1 MIQSSLYRA
10 LNKGFDYQILACKDF
25 KESELAKEVISYFKP
40 NTKAILFPEFR
51 AKKNDDLRS
60 FFEEFL
66 QLLGGLREFYQALEN
81 KQEAIIIAPISAL
94 LHPLPKKE
102 LLESFKIT
110 LLEKYNLKDLKDK
123 LFYYGYEILDLV
135 EVEGE
140 ASFRGDIVDIYAPNS
155 KAYRLS
161 FFDTECESIKEFD
174 PTTQMSL
181 KEDLLEI
188 EIPPTLFSLDEP
200 SYKDLKTKV
209 EQSPLNS
216 FSKDL
221 TSFGLWFLGE
231 KANDLLHAYKSV
243 ISPKALEEIQE
254 LASLNELDCERFKSL
269 KVLENAQG
277 YEDLEI
283 HAHALEG
290 FIALH
295 SNHKIT
301 LLAPNKT
308 ILDNVLGTIKKS
320 NMDNVLG
327 TIEKSNME
335 CVIAPF
341 VLNFKTPD
349 GIFISLN
356 SFERKKKRQKS
367 KLALNELNP
376 GEWVVHDDYGVG
388 VFSQLVQHSVLGS
401 KRDFLEI
408 AYLGEDKLLL
418 PVENLHLIARY
429 VAQSD
434 SVPVKDRLGKGSFLK
449 LKAKVRTKLLEIA
462 GKIIELA
469 AERNLILGKKMD
481 THLAELEVFKS
492 HAGFEYTSDQEKA
505 IAEISKDLSS
515 KRVMDRLLSGDVG
528 FGKTEVAMHAIFCAF
543 LNGFQSVL
551 VVPTTLLAHQH
562 FETLRARFENFGV
575 KVARLDRYA
584 SEKNKLLKAVEL
596 GLIDV
601 LVGTHAILGAKFK
614 NLGLV
619 VVDEEH
625 KFGVKQKEALKEL
638 SKSVHFLSMSATPI
652 PRTLNMALSQIKSIS
667 SLKTPPTDR
676 KPSRT
681 FLKEKNDELLK
692 EIIYRELRRNGQIFY
707 IHNHIASISKVKTKL
722 ENLIPKLKIAILH
735 SQINANKS
743 EEIML
748 EFAKGNYQVLLCTSI
763 VESGIHLPN
772 ANTIIIDNAQNF
784 GLADLHQLRGRVGR
798 GKKEGFCYFLIE
810 DQKSLNEQ
818 ALKRLLA
825 LEKNSYLGSG
835 ESIAYHDLEIRG
847 GGNLLGQD
855 QSGHIKNIGYA
866 LYTRMLEDAIYE
878 LSGGKK
884 RLEKSVEIQL
894 GVSAF
899 LNPELI
905 ASDSLRLDLY
915 RRLSLCENVDEVGQI
930 HEEIEDRFGKI
941 DDLSAQFLQIIT
953 LKILANQLGILKL
966 SNFNQNI
973 TLTYSDEKKES
984 LKAPSKDDNDI
995 LETLLKHLRAQIS
1008 LKQR

>member
-81 KQEAIIIAPISAL
+81 KQETIIIAPISAL

-161 FFDTECESIKEFD
+161 FFDMECESIKEFD

-188 EIPPTLFSLDEP
+188 EIPPTLFSLDER

-243 ISPKALEEIQE
+243 ISLKALEEIQE
-254 LASLNELDCERFKSL
+254 LVSLNELDNERFKFL
-269 KVLENAQG
+269 KVLENPQG

-283 HAHALEG
+283 HAHALES

-295 SNHKIT
+295 SNRKIT

-308 ILDNVLGTIKKS
+308 ILDNAISAL
-320 NMDNVLG
+320 
-327 TIEKSNME
+327 EKSHIE

-356 SFERKKKRQKS
+356 SFERKEKRQKS
-367 KLALNELNP
+367 KLALNELNA

-408 AYLGEDKLLL
+408 AYWGEDKLLL

-434 SVPVKDRLGKGSFLK
+434 SVPTKDRLGKGSFLK
-449 LKAKVRTKLLEIA
+449 LKAKVKTKLLEIA

-543 LNGFQSVL
+543 LNGFQSAL

-596 GLIDV
+596 GLVDV

-625 KFGVKQKEALKEL
+625 KFGVQQKEALKEL

-652 PRTLNMALSQIKSIS
+652 PRTLNMALSQIKGIS
-667 SLKTPPTDR
+667 SLKIPPTDR

-692 EIIYRELRRNGQIFY
+692 EIIHRELRRNGQIFY

-722 ENLIPKLKIAILH
+722 EDLIPKLKIAILH
-735 SQINANKS
+735 SQINAHES

-894 GVSAF
+894 SVSAF

-915 RRLSLCENVDEVGQI
+915 RRLSLCENTDEVGQI

-953 LKILANQLGILKL
+953 LKILANQLGIIKL

-973 TLTYSDEKKES
+973 TITYSDEKKES

-995 LETLLKHLRAQIS
+995 LETLLKHLRAQIP
-1008 LKQR
+1008 LKRH

>member
-25 KESELAKEVISYFKP
+25 KESKLAKEVISYFKP
-40 NTKAILFPEFR
+40 NIKAILFPEFR

-81 KQEAIIIAPISAL
+81 KQETIIIAPISAL

-231 KANDLLHAYKSV
+231 KAQDLLSVYKSV
-243 ISPKALEEIQE
+243 ISPRALEEIQE
-254 LASLNELDCERFKSL
+254 LASLNELDYGRFKLL

-308 ILDNVLGTIKKS
+308 ILDNVLGTI
-320 NMDNVLG
+320 
-327 TIEKSNME
+327 EKSSME

-367 KLALNELNP
+367 KLALNELNA

-434 SVPVKDRLGKGSFLK
+434 SVPAKDRLGKGSFLK

-481 THLAELEVFKS
+481 VHLAELEVFKS

-543 LNGFQSVL
+543 LNGFQSAL

-575 KVARLDRYA
+575 KVARLDRYV
-584 SEKNKLLKAVEL
+584 SEKNKLLKAVGL
-596 GLIDV
+596 GQVDALI
-601 LVGTHAILGAKFK
+601 GTHAILGAKFK

-652 PRTLNMALSQIKSIS
+652 PRTLNMALSQIKGIS

-692 EIIYRELRRNGQIFY
+692 EIIHRELRRNGQIFY

-722 ENLIPKLKIAILH
+722 EGLIPKLKIAILH
-735 SQINANKS
+735 SQINANES

-894 GVSAF
+894 SVSAF

-915 RRLSLCENVDEVGQI
+915 RRLSLCEDVDEVGQI

-953 LKILANQLGILKL
+953 LKILANQLGIIKL

-973 TLTYSDEKKES
+973 TITYGDEKKES

-1008 LKQR
+1008 LKRR

>member
-1 MIQSSLYRA
+1 MIQSSLYKA

-66 QLLGGLREFYQALEN
+66 QLLGSLREFYQALEN
-81 KQEAIIIAPISAL
+81 KQETIIIAPISAL

-123 LFYYGYEILDLV
+123 LFYYGYEIVDLV

-181 KEDLLEI
+181 KEDWLEI

-209 EQSPLNS
+209 EQSPFNS

-254 LASLNELDCERFKSL
+254 LASLNELDGERFKLL
-269 KVLENAQG
+269 KVLENPQG

-283 HAHALEG
+283 HAHALES

-295 SNHKIT
+295 SNRKIT

-308 ILDNVLGTIKKS
+308 ILDNAISAL
-320 NMDNVLG
+320 
-327 TIEKSNME
+327 EKSNIE

-356 SFERKKKRQKS
+356 SFERKKKRQRS
-367 KLALNELNP
+367 KLALNELNA

-429 VAQSD
+429 VVQSD

-449 LKAKVRTKLLEIA
+449 LKAKVRAKLLEIA

-469 AERNLILGKKMD
+469 AERNLILGKKME

-528 FGKTEVAMHAIFCAF
+528 FGKTEVAMHVIFCAF
-543 LNGFQSVL
+543 LNGFQSAL

-584 SEKNKLLKAVEL
+584 SGKNKLLKAVEL

-652 PRTLNMALSQIKSIS
+652 PRTLNMALSQIKGIS

-722 ENLIPKLKIAILH
+722 EDLIPKLKIAILH
-735 SQINANKS
+735 SQINANES

-810 DQKSLNEQ
+810 DQKNLNEQ

-915 RRLSLCENVDEVGQI
+915 RRLSLCENTDEVGQI

-953 LKILANQLGILKL
+953 LKILANQLGIIKL

-973 TLTYSDEKKES
+973 TITYSAEKKES

-995 LETLLKHLRAQIS
+995 LETLLKHLHAQIS
-1008 LKQR
+1008 LKWR

>member
-25 KESELAKEVISYFKP
+25 KESKLAKEVISYFKP
-40 NTKAILFPEFR
+40 NIKAILFPEFR

-81 KQEAIIIAPISAL
+81 KQETIIIAPISAL

-140 ASFRGDIVDIYAPNS
+140 ASFRGDIVDIYVPNS

-161 FFDTECESIKEFD
+161 FFDTECESIKELD

-254 LASLNELDCERFKSL
+254 LASLNELDCERFNFL
-269 KVLENAQG
+269 KVLETPQG

-308 ILDNVLGTIKKS
+308 ILDNVLGTI
-320 NMDNVLG
+320 
-327 TIEKSNME
+327 EKSSME

-434 SVPVKDRLGKGSFLK
+434 SVPAKDRLGKGSFLK

-462 GKIIELA
+462 SKIIELA

-481 THLAELEVFKS
+481 VHLAELEVFKS

-543 LNGFQSVL
+543 LNGFQSAL

-596 GLIDV
+596 GQVDV

-652 PRTLNMALSQIKSIS
+652 PRTLNMALSQIKGIS

-692 EIIYRELRRNGQIFY
+692 EIIHRELRRNGQIFY

-722 ENLIPKLKIAILH
+722 EDLIPKLKIAILH

-894 GVSAF
+894 GVSTF

-953 LKILANQLGILKL
+953 LKILANQLGIIKL

-973 TLTYSDEKKES
+973 TITYSDEKKES

-1008 LKQR
+1008 LKWR

>member
-25 KESELAKEVISYFKP
+25 KESKLAKEVISYFKP
-40 NTKAILFPEFR
+40 NIKAVLFPEFR

-81 KQEAIIIAPISAL
+81 KQETIIIAPISAL

-161 FFDTECESIKEFD
+161 FFDTECESIKELD

-231 KANDLLHAYKSV
+231 KAQDLLSVYKSV
-243 ISPKALEEIQE
+243 ISPRALEEIQE
-254 LASLNELDCERFKSL
+254 LASLNELDYERFKFL

-308 ILDNVLGTIKKS
+308 ILDNAISAL
-320 NMDNVLG
+320 
-327 TIEKSNME
+327 EKSSME

-434 SVPVKDRLGKGSFLK
+434 SVPAKDRLGKGSFLK

-462 GKIIELA
+462 SKIIELA

-481 THLAELEVFKS
+481 VHLAELEIFKS

-543 LNGFQSVL
+543 LNGFQSAL

-596 GLIDV
+596 GLVDV

-652 PRTLNMALSQIKSIS
+652 PRTLNMALSQIKGIS

-692 EIIYRELRRNGQIFY
+692 EIIHRELRRNGQIFY

-735 SQINANKS
+735 SQINANES

-953 LKILANQLGILKL
+953 LKILANQLGIIKL

-1008 LKQR
+1008 LK

>member
-25 KESELAKEVISYFKP
+25 KESKLAKEVINYFKP
-40 NTKAILFPEFR
+40 NIKAVLFPEFR

-81 KQEAIIIAPISAL
+81 KQETIIIAPISAL

-140 ASFRGDIVDIYAPNS
+140 ASFRGDIVDIYIPNS

-161 FFDTECESIKEFD
+161 FFDTECESIKELD

-231 KANDLLHAYKSV
+231 KAQDLLSVYKSV
-243 ISPKALEEIQE
+243 ISPRALEEIQE
-254 LASLNELDCERFKSL
+254 LASLNELDCERFKLL

-308 ILDNVLGTIKKS
+308 ILDNVLGTI
-320 NMDNVLG
+320 
-327 TIEKSNME
+327 EKSSME

-349 GIFISLN
+349 GIFISFN

-429 VAQSD
+429 VVQSD
-434 SVPVKDRLGKGSFLK
+434 SVPAKDRLGKGSFLK

-481 THLAELEVFKS
+481 VHLAELEVFKS

-515 KRVMDRLLSGDVG
+515 HRVMDRLLSGDVG

-543 LNGFQSVL
+543 LNGFQSAL
-551 VVPTTLLAHQH
+551 VVPTILLAHQH

-596 GLIDV
+596 GLVDV

-652 PRTLNMALSQIKSIS
+652 PRTLNMALSQIKGIS

-692 EIIYRELRRNGQIFY
+692 EIIHRELRRNGQIFY

-722 ENLIPKLKIAILH
+722 EDLIPKLKIAILH

-915 RRLSLCENVDEVGQI
+915 RRLSLCEDVDEVGQI

-941 DDLSAQFLQIIT
+941 DDLSTQFLQIIT
-953 LKILANQLGILKL
+953 LKILANQLGIIKL

-973 TLTYSDEKKES
+973 TLTYSDEHKES

-995 LETLLKHLRAQIS
+995 LETLLKHLHAQIS
-1008 LKQR
+1008 LKRR

>member
-81 KQEAIIIAPISAL
+81 KQEVIIIAPISAL

-181 KEDLLEI
+181 KEDWLEI
-188 EIPPTLFSLDEP
+188 EIPPTLFSLDEL

-209 EQSPLNS
+209 EQSPFNS

-221 TSFGLWFLGE
+221 ISFGLWFLGE
-231 KANDLLHAYKSV
+231 KANDLLHAHKSV

-269 KVLENAQG
+269 KVLENPQG

-283 HAHALEG
+283 HAHALES

-295 SNHKIT
+295 SNRKIT

-308 ILDNVLGTIKKS
+308 ILDNAISTL
-320 NMDNVLG
+320 
-327 TIEKSNME
+327 EKSNIE

-367 KLALNELNP
+367 KLALNELNA

-408 AYLGEDKLLL
+408 AYWGEDKLLL

-434 SVPVKDRLGKGSFLK
+434 SVPIKDRLGKGSFLK

-469 AERNLILGKKMD
+469 AERNLILGKKME

-543 LNGFQSVL
+543 LNGFQSAL

-596 GLIDV
+596 GQIDA

-652 PRTLNMALSQIKSIS
+652 PRTLNMALSQIKGIS

-722 ENLIPKLKIAILH
+722 EELIPKLKIAILH
-735 SQINANKS
+735 SQINANES

-748 EFAKGNYQVLLCTSI
+748 EFAKGSYQVLLCTSI

-835 ESIAYHDLEIRG
+835 ESVAYHDLEIRG

-915 RRLSLCENVDEVGQI
+915 RRLSLCENTDEVGQI

-953 LKILANQLGILKL
+953 LKILANQLGIIKL

-973 TLTYSDEKKES
+973 TIAYSGEKKES

-1008 LKQR
+1008 LKRR

>member
-1 MIQSSLYRA
+1 MIQSSLYGA

-66 QLLGGLREFYQALEN
+66 QLLGSLREFYQALEN
-81 KQEAIIIAPISAL
+81 NQEAIIIAPISAL

-140 ASFRGDIVDIYAPNS
+140 ASFRGDIVDIYVPNS

-181 KEDLLEI
+181 KEDLLEV
-188 EIPPTLFSLDEP
+188 EIPPTLFSLNEQ

-254 LASLNELDCERFKSL
+254 LTSLNELDNERFKFL
-269 KVLENAQG
+269 KVLENPQG

-283 HAHALEG
+283 HAHAIES
-290 FIALH
+290 FMALH
-295 SNHKIT
+295 SNRKIT

-308 ILDNVLGTIKKS
+308 ILDNAISAL
-320 NMDNVLG
+320 
-327 TIEKSNME
+327 EKNHVE

-367 KLALNELNP
+367 KLALNELNA

-429 VAQSD
+429 VVQSD
-434 SVPVKDRLGKGSFLK
+434 SVPIKDRLGKGSFLK
-449 LKAKVRTKLLEIA
+449 LKAKVKTKLLEIA
-462 GKIIELA
+462 SKIIELE

-481 THLAELEVFKS
+481 TRLAELEIFKS

-515 KRVMDRLLSGDVG
+515 NRVMDRLLSGDVG

-543 LNGFQSVL
+543 LNGFQSAL

-652 PRTLNMALSQIKSIS
+652 PRTLNMALSQIKGIS
-667 SLKTPPTDR
+667 SLKIPPTDR

-692 EIIYRELRRNGQIFY
+692 EIIHRELRRNGQIFY

-722 ENLIPKLKIAILH
+722 EDLIPKLKIAILH
-735 SQINANKS
+735 SQINAHES
-743 EEIML
+743 EETML

-894 GVSAF
+894 SVSAF

-915 RRLSLCENVDEVGQI
+915 RRLSLCENTDEVGQI

-953 LKILANQLGILKL
+953 LKILANQLGIIKL

-973 TLTYSDEKKES
+973 TITYSDEKKES

-995 LETLLKHLRAQIS
+995 LETLLKHLRTQIP
-1008 LKQR
+1008 LKRH

>member
-1 MIQSSLYRA
+1 MIQSSLYGA

-188 EIPPTLFSLDEP
+188 EIPPTLFSLNEQ

-254 LASLNELDCERFKSL
+254 LASLNELDGERFKFL
-269 KVLENAQG
+269 KVLENPQG

-283 HAHALEG
+283 HAHALES

-295 SNHKIT
+295 SNRKIT

-308 ILDNVLGTIKKS
+308 ILDNAISVL
-320 NMDNVLG
+320 
-327 TIEKSNME
+327 EKSHIE

-367 KLALNELNP
+367 KLALNELNA

-408 AYLGEDKLLL
+408 AYWGEDKLLL

-434 SVPVKDRLGKGSFLK
+434 SVPTKDRLGKGSFLK
-449 LKAKVRTKLLEIA
+449 LKAKVKTKLLEIA
-462 GKIIELA
+462 SKIIELA
-469 AERNLILGKKMD
+469 AERNLILGKRMD

-492 HAGFEYTSDQEKA
+492 HAGFKYTSDQEKA

-528 FGKTEVAMHAIFCAF
+528 FGKTEVAMHAIFCTF
-543 LNGFQSVL
+543 LNGFQSAL

-596 GLIDV
+596 GLINV
-601 LVGTHAILGAKFK
+601 LVGTHAIFCAKFK

-652 PRTLNMALSQIKSIS
+652 PRTLNMALSQIKGIS
-667 SLKTPPTDR
+667 SLKIPPTDR

-692 EIIYRELRRNGQIFY
+692 EIIHRELRRNGQIFY

-722 ENLIPKLKIAILH
+722 EDLIPKLKIAILH
-735 SQINANKS
+735 SQISAHES

-894 GVSAF
+894 SVSAF

-915 RRLSLCENVDEVGQI
+915 RRLSLCENTDEVGQI

-953 LKILANQLGILKL
+953 LKILANQLGIIKL

-973 TLTYSDEKKES
+973 TITYSDEKKES

-995 LETLLKHLRAQIS
+995 LETLLKHLHAQIS
-1008 LKQR
+1008 LKRR

>member
-25 KESELAKEVISYFKP
+25 KESELAKEVINYFKP

-140 ASFRGDIVDIYAPNS
+140 ASFRGDIVDIYVPNS

-243 ISPKALEEIQE
+243 ISPRALEEIQE
-254 LASLNELDCERFKSL
+254 LASLNELDCGRFKFL

-295 SNHKIT
+295 SHHKIT

-308 ILDNVLGTIKKS
+308 ISDNAISAL
-320 NMDNVLG
+320 
-327 TIEKSNME
+327 EKSNIE

-434 SVPVKDRLGKGSFLK
+434 SVPAKDRLGKGSFLK

-515 KRVMDRLLSGDVG
+515 RRVMDRLLSGDVG

-543 LNGFQSVL
+543 LNGFQSAL

-596 GLIDV
+596 GQVDV
-601 LVGTHAILGAKFK
+601 LIGTHAILGAKFK

-652 PRTLNMALSQIKSIS
+652 PRTLNMALSQIKGIS

-722 ENLIPKLKIAILH
+722 EDLIPKLKIAILH
-735 SQINANKS
+735 SQINANES

-915 RRLSLCENVDEVGQI
+915 RRLSLCENTDEVGQI

-953 LKILANQLGILKL
+953 LKILANQLGIIKL

-984 LKAPSKDDNDI
+984 LKTPSKDDNDI

-1008 LKQR
+1008 LKRR

>member
-25 KESELAKEVISYFKP
+25 KESKLAKEVISYFKP
-40 NTKAILFPEFR
+40 NIKAVLFPEFR

-81 KQEAIIIAPISAL
+81 KQETIIIAPISAL

-161 FFDTECESIKEFD
+161 FFDAECESIKELD

-221 TSFGLWFLGE
+221 ASFGLWFLGE
-231 KANDLLHAYKSV
+231 KAQDLLSVYQSV
-243 ISPKALEEIQE
+243 ISPRALEEIQE
-254 LASLNELDCERFKSL
+254 LASLNELDCERFKFL

-295 SNHKIT
+295 SNRKIT

-308 ILDNVLGTIKKS
+308 ILDNAISAL
-320 NMDNVLG
+320 
-327 TIEKSNME
+327 EKSSIE

-434 SVPVKDRLGKGSFLK
+434 SVPIKDRLGKGSFLK

-481 THLAELEVFKS
+481 VHLAELEVFKS

-543 LNGFQSVL
+543 LNGFQSAL

-562 FETLRARFENFGV
+562 FETLKARFENFGV
-575 KVARLDRYA
+575 KVARLDRYIKT

-596 GLIDV
+596 GQVDALI
-601 LVGTHAILGAKFK
+601 GTHAILGAKFK
-614 NLGLV
+614 NLGLM

-652 PRTLNMALSQIKSIS
+652 PRTLNMALSQIKGIS

-772 ANTIIIDNAQNF
+772 ANTIIIDNVQNF

-930 HEEIEDRFGKI
+930 HEEIEDRFGKM

-953 LKILANQLGILKL
+953 LKILANQLGIIKL

-973 TLTYSDEKKES
+973 TLTYNDEHKES

-1008 LKQR
+1008 LKRR

>member
-1 MIQSSLYRA
+1 MIQSSLYGA

-140 ASFRGDIVDIYAPNS
+140 ASFRGDIVDIYVPNS

-161 FFDTECESIKEFD
+161 FFDMECESIKEFD

-221 TSFGLWFLGE
+221 TSFGLWFLEE

-254 LASLNELDCERFKSL
+254 LASLNELDGERFKFL
-269 KVLENAQG
+269 KILENPQG

-283 HAHALEG
+283 HAHALES

-295 SNHKIT
+295 SNRKIT

-308 ILDNVLGTIKKS
+308 ILDNVLGTI
-320 NMDNVLG
+320 
-327 TIEKSNME
+327 EKSSIQ

-367 KLALNELNP
+367 KLALNELNA

-408 AYLGEDKLLL
+408 AYWGEDKLLL

-434 SVPVKDRLGKGSFLK
+434 SVPTKDRLGKGSFLK
-449 LKAKVRTKLLEIA
+449 LKAKVKTKLLEIA

-515 KRVMDRLLSGDVG
+515 HKVMDRLLSGDVG

-543 LNGFQSVL
+543 LNGFQSAL

-575 KVARLDRYA
+575 RVARLDRYA

-601 LVGTHAILGAKFK
+601 LVGTHAILGTKFK

-652 PRTLNMALSQIKSIS
+652 PRTLNMALSQIKGIS
-667 SLKTPPTDR
+667 SLKIPPTDR

-692 EIIYRELRRNGQIFY
+692 EIIHRELRRNGQIFY

-722 ENLIPKLKIAILH
+722 EDLIPKLKIAILH
-735 SQINANKS
+735 SQISAHES
-743 EEIML
+743 EETML

-894 GVSAF
+894 SVSAF

-915 RRLSLCENVDEVGQI
+915 RRLSLCENTDEVGQI

-953 LKILANQLGILKL
+953 LKILANQLGIIKL

-973 TLTYSDEKKES
+973 TITYSDEKKES

-995 LETLLKHLRAQIS
+995 LETLLKHLRTQIS
-1008 LKQR
+1008 LKRH

>member
-66 QLLGGLREFYQALEN
+66 QLLGGLREFYQVLEN

-123 LFYYGYEILDLV
+123 LFYYGYEIVDLV

-161 FFDTECESIKEFD
+161 FFDMECESIKEFD

-188 EIPPTLFSLDEP
+188 EIPPTLFSLNEQ

-231 KANDLLHAYKSV
+231 KANDLLYAYKSV
-243 ISPKALEEIQE
+243 ISPRALEEIQE
-254 LASLNELDCERFKSL
+254 LASLNELDGERFKFL
-269 KVLENAQG
+269 KVLENPQG

-283 HAHALEG
+283 HAHALES

-308 ILDNVLGTIKKS
+308 ILDNAISAL
-320 NMDNVLG
+320 
-327 TIEKSNME
+327 EKSHIE

-356 SFERKKKRQKS
+356 SFEKKKKRQKS
-367 KLALNELNP
+367 KLALNELNA

-434 SVPVKDRLGKGSFLK
+434 SVPIKDRLGKGNFLK
-449 LKAKVRTKLLEIA
+449 LKAKVKTKLLEIA
-462 GKIIELA
+462 SKIIELA

-505 IAEISKDLSS
+505 IAEILKDLSS

-543 LNGFQSVL
+543 LNGFQSAL

-575 KVARLDRYA
+575 KAARLDRYA

-652 PRTLNMALSQIKSIS
+652 PRTLNMALSQIKGIS
-667 SLKTPPTDR
+667 SLKIPPTDR

-692 EIIYRELRRNGQIFY
+692 EIIHRELRRNGQIFY

-722 ENLIPKLKIAILH
+722 EDLIPKLKIAILH
-735 SQINANKS
+735 SQINANES

-894 GVSAF
+894 SVSAF

-905 ASDSLRLDLY
+905 GSDSLRLDLY
-915 RRLSLCENVDEVGQI
+915 RRLSLCENIDEVGQI

-953 LKILANQLGILKL
+953 LKILANQLGIIKL

-973 TLTYSDEKKES
+973 TITYSDEKKEG

-995 LETLLKHLRAQIS
+995 LETLLKHLRTQIP
-1008 LKQR
+1008 LKRH

>member
-25 KESELAKEVISYFKP
+25 KESKLAKEVISYFKP
-40 NTKAILFPEFR
+40 NTKAVLFPEFR

-81 KQEAIIIAPISAL
+81 KQEVIIIAPISAL

-161 FFDTECESIKEFD
+161 FFDTECESIKELD

-231 KANDLLHAYKSV
+231 KAQDLLSVYKSV
-243 ISPKALEEIQE
+243 ISPRALEEIQE
-254 LASLNELDCERFKSL
+254 LASLNELDCERFKFL
-269 KVLENAQG
+269 EVLENAQG

-308 ILDNVLGTIKKS
+308 ILDNAISALERS
-320 NMDNVLG
+320 N
-327 TIEKSNME
+327 IE

-434 SVPVKDRLGKGSFLK
+434 SVPAKDRLGKGSFLK

-481 THLAELEVFKS
+481 VHLAELEVFKS

-515 KRVMDRLLSGDVG
+515 HRVMDRLLSGDVG

-543 LNGFQSVL
+543 LNGFQSAL

-596 GLIDV
+596 GQVDALI
-601 LVGTHAILGAKFK
+601 GTHAILGAKFK

-652 PRTLNMALSQIKSIS
+652 PRTLNMALSQIKGIS

-915 RRLSLCENVDEVGQI
+915 RRLSLCENTDEVGQI

-953 LKILANQLGILKL
+953 LKILANQLGIIKL

-973 TLTYSDEKKES
+973 TITYSDEHKES

-1008 LKQR
+1008 LKRR

>member
-40 NTKAILFPEFR
+40 NIKAILFPEFR

-161 FFDTECESIKEFD
+161 FFDMECESIKEFD

-188 EIPPTLFSLDEP
+188 EIPPTLFSLNEQ

-254 LASLNELDCERFKSL
+254 LTSLNELDNERFKFL
-269 KVLENAQG
+269 KVLENPQG

-283 HAHALEG
+283 HAHALES

-295 SNHKIT
+295 SNRKIT

-308 ILDNVLGTIKKS
+308 ILDNAISAL
-320 NMDNVLG
+320 
-327 TIEKSNME
+327 EKSHIE

-367 KLALNELNP
+367 KLALNELNA

-408 AYLGEDKLLL
+408 AYWGEDKLLL

-434 SVPVKDRLGKGSFLK
+434 SVPIKDRLGKGSFLK
-449 LKAKVRTKLLEIA
+449 LKAKVKTKLLEIA
-462 GKIIELA
+462 SKIIELA

-543 LNGFQSVL
+543 LNGFQSAL

-601 LVGTHAILGAKFK
+601 LVGTHAIFCTKFK

-652 PRTLNMALSQIKSIS
+652 PRTLNMALSQIKGIS
-667 SLKTPPTDR
+667 SLKIPPTDR

-692 EIIYRELRRNGQIFY
+692 EIIHRELRRNGQIFY

-722 ENLIPKLKIAILH
+722 EYLIPKLKIAILH
-735 SQINANKS
+735 SQINAHES
-743 EEIML
+743 EETML

-894 GVSAF
+894 SVSAF

-915 RRLSLCENVDEVGQI
+915 RRLSLCENIDEVGQI

-953 LKILANQLGILKL
+953 LKILANQLGIIKL

-973 TLTYSDEKKES
+973 TITYSDEKKES

-1008 LKQR
+1008 LKRH

>member
-140 ASFRGDIVDIYAPNS
+140 ASFRGDIVDIYVPNS

-188 EIPPTLFSLDEP
+188 EIPPTLFSLNEP

-243 ISPKALEEIQE
+243 ISPRALEEIQE
-254 LASLNELDCERFKSL
+254 LASLNELDGERFKFL
-269 KVLENAQG
+269 KVLENPQG

-283 HAHALEG
+283 HAHALES
-290 FIALH
+290 FITLH
-295 SNHKIT
+295 SKRKIT
-301 LLAPNKT
+301 LLTPNKT
-308 ILDNVLGTIKKS
+308 ILDNAISVL
-320 NMDNVLG
+320 
-327 TIEKSNME
+327 EKSHIE

-367 KLALNELNP
+367 KLALNELNA

-408 AYLGEDKLLL
+408 AYWGEDKLLL

-434 SVPVKDRLGKGSFLK
+434 SVPTKDRLGKGSFLK
-449 LKAKVRTKLLEIA
+449 LKAKVKTKLLEIA

-505 IAEISKDLSS
+505 ITEISKDLSS

-543 LNGFQSVL
+543 LNGFQSAL

-601 LVGTHAILGAKFK
+601 LVGTHAIFCAKFK

-652 PRTLNMALSQIKSIS
+652 PRTLNMALSQIKGIS
-667 SLKTPPTDR
+667 SLKIPPTDR

-692 EIIYRELRRNGQIFY
+692 EIIHRELRRNGQIFY

-722 ENLIPKLKIAILH
+722 EDLIPKLKIAILH
-735 SQINANKS
+735 SQINAHES
-743 EEIML
+743 EETML

-894 GVSAF
+894 SVSAF

-915 RRLSLCENVDEVGQI
+915 RRLSLCENTDEVGQI

-953 LKILANQLGILKL
+953 LKILANQLGIIKL

-973 TLTYSDEKKES
+973 TITYSDEKKES

-1008 LKQR
+1008 LKRC

>member
-140 ASFRGDIVDIYAPNS
+140 ASFRGDIVDIYVPNS

-188 EIPPTLFSLDEP
+188 EIPPTLFSLNEQ

-231 KANDLLHAYKSV
+231 KANDLLQAYKSV

-254 LASLNELDCERFKSL
+254 LASLNELDGERFKFL
-269 KVLENAQG
+269 KVLENPQG

-283 HAHALEG
+283 HAHALES

-295 SNHKIT
+295 SNRKIT

-308 ILDNVLGTIKKS
+308 ILDNAISAL
-320 NMDNVLG
+320 
-327 TIEKSNME
+327 EKSHIE

-367 KLALNELNP
+367 KLALNELNA

-434 SVPVKDRLGKGSFLK
+434 SVPIKDRLGKGSFLK
-449 LKAKVRTKLLEIA
+449 LKAKVKNKLLEIA

-543 LNGFQSVL
+543 LNGFQSAL

-652 PRTLNMALSQIKSIS
+652 PRTLNMALSQIKGIS
-667 SLKTPPTDR
+667 SLKIPPTDR

-692 EIIYRELRRNGQIFY
+692 EIIHRELRRNGQIFY

-722 ENLIPKLKIAILH
+722 EDLIPKLKIAILH
-735 SQINANKS
+735 SQISAHES

-953 LKILANQLGILKL
+953 LKILANQLGIIKL

-973 TLTYSDEKKES
+973 TITYSDEKKES

-995 LETLLKHLRAQIS
+995 LETLLKHLHAQIS
-1008 LKQR
+1008 LKRH

>member
-1 MIQSSLYRA
+1 MIQSSLYGA

-188 EIPPTLFSLDEP
+188 EIPPTLFSLNEQ

-243 ISPKALEEIQE
+243 ISPRALEEIQE
-254 LASLNELDCERFKSL
+254 LASLNELDNERFKFL
-269 KVLENAQG
+269 KVLENPQG

-283 HAHALEG
+283 HAHALES

-295 SNHKIT
+295 SNRKIT

-308 ILDNVLGTIKKS
+308 ILDNAISAL
-320 NMDNVLG
+320 
-327 TIEKSNME
+327 EKSHIE

-367 KLALNELNP
+367 KLALNELNA

-434 SVPVKDRLGKGSFLK
+434 SVPTKDRLGKGNFLK
-449 LKAKVRTKLLEIA
+449 LKAKVKTKLLEIA

-481 THLAELEVFKS
+481 THLAELEIFKS

-543 LNGFQSVL
+543 LNGFQSAL

-584 SEKNKLLKAVEL
+584 SEKNKLLKAIEL

-625 KFGVKQKEALKEL
+625 KFGVKQKEALKKL

-652 PRTLNMALSQIKSIS
+652 PRTLNMALSQIKGIS
-667 SLKTPPTDR
+667 SLKIPPTDR

-692 EIIYRELRRNGQIFY
+692 EIIHRELRRNGQIFY

-722 ENLIPKLKIAILH
+722 EDLIPKLRIAILH
-735 SQINANKS
+735 SQINAHES

-894 GVSAF
+894 SVSAF

-905 ASDSLRLDLY
+905 GSDSLRLDLY
-915 RRLSLCENVDEVGQI
+915 RRLSLCENTDEVGQI

-941 DDLSAQFLQIIT
+941 DDLSTQFLQIIT
-953 LKILANQLGILKL
+953 LKILANQLGIIKL

-973 TLTYSDEKKES
+973 TITYSDEKKES

-1008 LKQR
+1008 LKRH

>member
-10 LNKGFDYQILACKDF
+10 LNKGFDYQILACKNF

-188 EIPPTLFSLDEP
+188 EIPPTLFSLNEQ

-221 TSFGLWFLGE
+221 TSFGLWFLEE

-254 LASLNELDCERFKSL
+254 LASLNELDNERFKFL
-269 KVLENAQG
+269 KVLESPQG

-283 HAHALEG
+283 HAHALES

-295 SNHKIT
+295 LNRKIT

-308 ILDNVLGTIKKS
+308 ILDNAISAL
-320 NMDNVLG
+320 
-327 TIEKSNME
+327 EKSHIE

-367 KLALNELNP
+367 KLALNELNA

-408 AYLGEDKLLL
+408 AYFGEDKLLL

-434 SVPVKDRLGKGSFLK
+434 SVPIKDRLGKGSFLK
-449 LKAKVRTKLLEIA
+449 LKAKVKTKLLEIA

-543 LNGFQSVL
+543 LNGFQSAL

-601 LVGTHAILGAKFK
+601 LVGTHAIFCAKFK

-652 PRTLNMALSQIKSIS
+652 PRTLNMALSQIKGIS
-667 SLKTPPTDR
+667 SLKIPPTDR

-692 EIIYRELRRNGQIFY
+692 EIIHRELRRNGQIFY

-722 ENLIPKLKIAILH
+722 EDLIPKLKIAILH
-735 SQINANKS
+735 SQINANES

-894 GVSAF
+894 SVSAF

-905 ASDSLRLDLY
+905 GSDSLRLDLY
-915 RRLSLCENVDEVGQI
+915 RRLSLCENTGEVGQI

-953 LKILANQLGILKL
+953 LKILANQLGIIKL

-973 TLTYSDEKKES
+973 TITYSDEKKES

-995 LETLLKHLRAQIS
+995 LETLLKHLRTQIS
-1008 LKQR
+1008 LKRH

>member
-10 LNKGFDYQILACKDF
+10 LNKGFDHQILACKDF

-40 NTKAILFPEFR
+40 NIKAILFPEFR

-188 EIPPTLFSLDEP
+188 EIPPTLFSLNEQ

-243 ISPKALEEIQE
+243 ISPRALEEIQE
-254 LASLNELDCERFKSL
+254 LASLNELDGERFKFL
-269 KVLENAQG
+269 KVLENPQG

-283 HAHALEG
+283 HAHALES

-295 SNHKIT
+295 SNRKIT

-308 ILDNVLGTIKKS
+308 ILDNAISTL
-320 NMDNVLG
+320 
-327 TIEKSNME
+327 EKSHIE

-367 KLALNELNP
+367 KLALNELNA

-408 AYLGEDKLLL
+408 AYWGEDKLLL

-434 SVPVKDRLGKGSFLK
+434 SVPIKDRLGKGSFLK
-449 LKAKVRTKLLEIA
+449 LKAKVKTKLLEIA
-462 GKIIELA
+462 SKIIELA

-543 LNGFQSVL
+543 LNGFQSAL

-601 LVGTHAILGAKFK
+601 LVGTHAIFCAKFK

-652 PRTLNMALSQIKSIS
+652 PRTLNMALSQIKGIS
-667 SLKTPPTDR
+667 SLKIPPTDR

-692 EIIYRELRRNGQIFY
+692 EIIHRELRRNGQIFY

-722 ENLIPKLKIAILH
+722 EDLIPKLKIAILH
-735 SQINANKS
+735 SQINAHES

-894 GVSAF
+894 SVSAF

-905 ASDSLRLDLY
+905 GSDSLRLDLY
-915 RRLSLCENVDEVGQI
+915 RRLSLCENTDEVGQI

-953 LKILANQLGILKL
+953 LKILANQLGIIKL

-973 TLTYSDEKKES
+973 TITYSDEKKES

-1008 LKQR
+1008 LKWH

>member
-1 MIQSSLYRA
+1 MIQSSLYKA
-10 LNKGFDYQILACKDF
+10 LNEGFDYQILACKDF
-25 KESELAKEVISYFKP
+25 KESKLAKEVINYFKP
-40 NTKAILFPEFR
+40 NTKAVLFPEFR

-161 FFDTECESIKEFD
+161 FFDTECESIKELD

-188 EIPPTLFSLDEP
+188 EIPPTLFSLDES

-254 LASLNELDCERFKSL
+254 LASLNELDYERFKLL

-308 ILDNVLGTIKKS
+308 ILDNTISVLDAG
-320 NMDNVLG
+320 
-327 TIEKSNME
+327 NME

-349 GIFISLN
+349 RIFISLN
-356 SFERKKKRQKS
+356 SFERKKKHRKS

-408 AYLGEDKLLL
+408 AYWGEDKLLL

-462 GKIIELA
+462 SKIIELA

-515 KRVMDRLLSGDVG
+515 HRVMDRLLSGDVG

-543 LNGFQSVL
+543 LNGFQSAL

-596 GLIDV
+596 GLVDV

-652 PRTLNMALSQIKSIS
+652 PRTLNMALSQIKGIS

-692 EIIYRELRRNGQIFY
+692 EIIHRELRRNGQIFY

-735 SQINANKS
+735 SQINANES

-772 ANTIIIDNAQNF
+772 ANTIIIDNVQNF

-915 RRLSLCENVDEVGQI
+915 RRLSLCENTDEVGQI

-973 TLTYSDEKKES
+973 TITYGDEKKES

-995 LETLLKHLRAQIS
+995 LETLLKYLRTQIS
-1008 LKQR
+1008 LKRR

>member
-1 MIQSSLYRA
+1 MIQSNLYRA

-40 NTKAILFPEFR
+40 NIKAILFPEFR

-140 ASFRGDIVDIYAPNS
+140 ASFRGDIVDICVPNS

-188 EIPPTLFSLDEP
+188 EIPPTLFSLNEQ

-231 KANDLLHAYKSV
+231 KANDLLNVYKSV

-254 LASLNELDCERFKSL
+254 LASLNELDGERFKFL
-269 KVLENAQG
+269 KVLESPQG

-283 HAHALEG
+283 HAHALES

-295 SNHKIT
+295 SNRKIT

-308 ILDNVLGTIKKS
+308 ILDNAISTL
-320 NMDNVLG
+320 
-327 TIEKSNME
+327 EKSHIE

-367 KLALNELNP
+367 KLALNELNA

-408 AYLGEDKLLL
+408 AYFGEDKLLL

-434 SVPVKDRLGKGSFLK
+434 SVPTKDRLGKGNFLK
-449 LKAKVRTKLLEIA
+449 LKAKVKTKLLEIA
-462 GKIIELA
+462 SKIIELA

-543 LNGFQSVL
+543 LNGFQSAL

-562 FETLRARFENFGV
+562 FETLRVRFENFGV

-601 LVGTHAILGAKFK
+601 LVGTHAIFCAKFK

-652 PRTLNMALSQIKSIS
+652 PRTLNMALSQIKGIS
-667 SLKTPPTDR
+667 SLKIPPTDR

-692 EIIYRELRRNGQIFY
+692 EIIHRELRRNGQIFY

-722 ENLIPKLKIAILH
+722 EDLIPKLKIAILH
-735 SQINANKS
+735 SQINAHES

-894 GVSAF
+894 SVSAF

-905 ASDSLRLDLY
+905 GSDSLRLDLY
-915 RRLSLCENVDEVGQI
+915 RRLSLCENTDEVGQI

-941 DDLSAQFLQIIT
+941 DDLSTQFLQIIT
-953 LKILANQLGILKL
+953 LKILANQLGIIKL

-973 TLTYSDEKKES
+973 TITYSDEKKES

-995 LETLLKHLRAQIS
+995 LETLLKHLHAQIS
-1008 LKQR
+1008 LKRR

>member
-25 KESELAKEVISYFKP
+25 KESKLAKEVISYFKP
-40 NTKAILFPEFR
+40 NIKAILFPEFR

-81 KQEAIIIAPISAL
+81 KQETIIIAPISAL

-140 ASFRGDIVDIYAPNS
+140 ASFRGDIVDIYIPNS

-161 FFDTECESIKEFD
+161 FFDTECESIKELD

-231 KANDLLHAYKSV
+231 KAQDLLSVYKSV
-243 ISPKALEEIQE
+243 ISPRALEEIQE
-254 LASLNELDCERFKSL
+254 LASLNELDCERFKFL

-308 ILDNVLGTIKKS
+308 ILDNVLGTI
-320 NMDNVLG
+320 
-327 TIEKSNME
+327 EKSSME

-356 SFERKKKRQKS
+356 SFERKKKHRKS
-367 KLALNELNP
+367 KLALNELNA

-462 GKIIELA
+462 SKIIELA
-469 AERNLILGKKMD
+469 AERNLILGKKMN

-492 HAGFEYTSDQEKA
+492 HAGFEYTNDQEKA

-515 KRVMDRLLSGDVG
+515 HRVMDRLLSGDVG

-562 FETLRARFENFGV
+562 FETLRARFEKFGV

-601 LVGTHAILGAKFK
+601 LIGTHAILGAKFK
-614 NLGLV
+614 NLGLM

-652 PRTLNMALSQIKSIS
+652 PRTLNMALSQIKGIS

-722 ENLIPKLKIAILH
+722 EELIPKLKIAILH
-735 SQINANKS
+735 SQINANES

-953 LKILANQLGILKL
+953 LKILANQLGIIKL

-995 LETLLKHLRAQIS
+995 LETLLKYLRAQIS
-1008 LKQR
+1008 LKRR

>member
-1 MIQSSLYRA
+1 MIQSSLYKA

-25 KESELAKEVISYFKP
+25 KESQLAKEVISYFKP
-40 NTKAILFPEFR
+40 NIKAVLFPEFR

-123 LFYYGYEILDLV
+123 LFYYGYEILELV
-135 EVEGE
+135 EMEGE

-188 EIPPTLFSLDEP
+188 EIPPTLFSLNEP

-231 KANDLLHAYKSV
+231 KANDLLHAYKSI

-254 LASLNELDCERFKSL
+254 LASLNELDGERFKFL
-269 KVLENAQG
+269 KVLENPQG

-283 HAHALEG
+283 HAHALES

-295 SNHKIT
+295 SNRKIT

-308 ILDNVLGTIKKS
+308 ILDNAISAL
-320 NMDNVLG
+320 
-327 TIEKSNME
+327 EKSSIE

-341 VLNFKTPD
+341 VLNFKTPN

-367 KLALNELNP
+367 KLALNELNA

-462 GKIIELA
+462 SKIIELA

-481 THLAELEVFKS
+481 THLAELEIFKS

-515 KRVMDRLLSGDVG
+515 HRVMDRLLSGDVG

-543 LNGFQSVL
+543 LNGFQSAL

-596 GLIDV
+596 GLVDV

-652 PRTLNMALSQIKSIS
+652 PRTLNMALSQIKGIS

-722 ENLIPKLKIAILH
+722 EDLIPKLKIAILH
-735 SQINANKS
+735 SQINASES

-748 EFAKGNYQVLLCTSI
+748 EFAKGSYQVLLCTSI

-810 DQKSLNEQ
+810 DQKNLNEQ

-894 GVSAF
+894 SVSAF

-941 DDLSAQFLQIIT
+941 DDLSVQFLQIIT
-953 LKILANQLGILKL
+953 LKILANQLGIIKL

-973 TLTYSDEKKES
+973 TITYSDEKKES

-1008 LKQR
+1008 LKRR

>member
-1 MIQSSLYRA
+1 MIQSSLYKA

-81 KQEAIIIAPISAL
+81 KQETIIIAPISAL

-110 LLEKYNLKDLKDK
+110 LLEKYNLKDLKNK
-123 LFYYGYEILDLV
+123 LFYYGYEIVDLV

-181 KEDLLEI
+181 KEDWLEI

-209 EQSPLNS
+209 EQSPFNS

-221 TSFGLWFLGE
+221 TSFGLWFLEE

-254 LASLNELDCERFKSL
+254 LASLNELDCERFKLL
-269 KVLENAQG
+269 KVLENPQG

-283 HAHALEG
+283 HAHALES

-295 SNHKIT
+295 SNRKIT

-308 ILDNVLGTIKKS
+308 ILDNAISAL
-320 NMDNVLG
+320 
-327 TIEKSNME
+327 EKSSIE

-408 AYLGEDKLLL
+408 AYWGEDKLLL

-449 LKAKVRTKLLEIA
+449 LKAKVRAKLLEIA
-462 GKIIELA
+462 SKIIELA

-543 LNGFQSVL
+543 LNGFQSAL

-596 GLIDV
+596 GLVDV

-652 PRTLNMALSQIKSIS
+652 PRTLNMALSQIKGIS

-722 ENLIPKLKIAILH
+722 EGLIPKLKIAILH
-735 SQINANKS
+735 SQINANES

-894 GVSAF
+894 SVSAF

-915 RRLSLCENVDEVGQI
+915 RRLSLCENTDEVGQI

-953 LKILANQLGILKL
+953 LKILANQLGIIKL

-973 TLTYSDEKKES
+973 TITYSAEKKES

-1008 LKQR
+1008 LKRR

>member
-40 NTKAILFPEFR
+40 NTKAVLFPEFR

-81 KQEAIIIAPISAL
+81 KQETIIIAPISAL

-161 FFDTECESIKEFD
+161 FFDTECESIKELD

-231 KANDLLHAYKSV
+231 KAQDLPSVYKSV
-243 ISPKALEEIQE
+243 ISPRALEEIQE
-254 LASLNELDCERFKSL
+254 LASLNELDYERFKFL
-269 KVLENAQG
+269 EVLENVQG

-290 FIALH
+290 FITLH
-295 SNHKIT
+295 SNRKIT

-308 ILDNVLGTIKKS
+308 ILDNAISALERS
-320 NMDNVLG
+320 
-327 TIEKSNME
+327 SME

-434 SVPVKDRLGKGSFLK
+434 SVPIKDRLGKGSFLK

-462 GKIIELA
+462 SKIIELA

-543 LNGFQSVL
+543 LNGFQSAL

-596 GLIDV
+596 GLVDV

-652 PRTLNMALSQIKSIS
+652 PRTLNMALSQIKGIS

-722 ENLIPKLKIAILH
+722 EDLIPKLKIAILH
-735 SQINANKS
+735 SQINANES

-894 GVSAF
+894 SVSAF

-915 RRLSLCENVDEVGQI
+915 RRLSLCENTDEVGQI

-953 LKILANQLGILKL
+953 LKILANQLGIIKL

-973 TLTYSDEKKES
+973 TITYSDEKKES
-984 LKAPSKDDNDI
+984 LKAPSKDDSDI

-1008 LKQR
+1008 LKRR

>member
-1 MIQSSLYRA
+1 MIQSILYRA
-10 LNKGFDYQILACKDF
+10 LNKGFDHQILACKDF
-25 KESELAKEVISYFKP
+25 KESQLAKEVISYVKP
-40 NTKAILFPEFR
+40 HAKAILFPEFR

-66 QLLGGLREFYQALEN
+66 HLLGALREFYQALEN

-102 LLESFKIT
+102 LLKSFKIT
-110 LLEKYNLKDLKDK
+110 LLEKYDLKALKDK

-140 ASFRGDIVDIYAPNS
+140 VSFRGDIVDIYAPNS

-174 PTTQMSL
+174 PITQMSL
-181 KEDLLEI
+181 KEELLEI
-188 EIPPTLFSLDEP
+188 EIPPTLFSLDEQ
-200 SYKDLKTKV
+200 SYQNLQTKV
-209 EQSPLNS
+209 KQSPLNS

-221 TSFGLWFLGE
+221 ASFGLWFLDE
-231 KANDLLHAYKSV
+231 KAQDLLSVYKSI

-254 LASLNELDCERFKSL
+254 LASLNELDLERFKPL
-269 KVLENAQG
+269 KILETHQG

-283 HAHALEG
+283 HAHAMES

-295 SNHKIT
+295 SNRKIT

-308 ILDNVLGTIKKS
+308 ILDNALGVLERSHIQ
-320 NMDNVLG
+320 
-327 TIEKSNME
+327 

-349 GIFISLN
+349 EIFISLN

-367 KLALNELNP
+367 KLALNELNA

-462 GKIIELA
+462 SKIIELA
-469 AERNLILGKKMD
+469 AERNLILGKKME
-481 THLAELEVFKS
+481 THLAELEIFKT

-505 IAEISKDLSS
+505 IADISKDLSS
-515 KRVMDRLLSGDVG
+515 HRVMDRLLSGDVG

-543 LNGFQSVL
+543 LNGFQSAL

-575 KVARLDRYA
+575 KVARLDRYV
-584 SEKNKLLKAVEL
+584 SEKNKLLKAVES
-596 GLIDV
+596 GLIDA

-614 NLGLV
+614 NLGLM

-652 PRTLNMALSQIKSIS
+652 PRTLNMALSQIKGIS

-692 EIIYRELRRNGQIFY
+692 EIIHRELRRNGQIFY
-707 IHNHIASISKVKTKL
+707 IHNHIASISKVKKEL

-735 SQINANKS
+735 SQINANES

-810 DQKSLNEQ
+810 DQKSLSEQ

-894 GVSAF
+894 SVSAF

-930 HEEIEDRFGKI
+930 HEEIEDRFGKM
-941 DDLSAQFLQIIT
+941 DAWSEQFLQIIT
-953 LKILANQLGILKL
+953 LKILANELGILKL

-973 TLTYSDEKKES
+973 TIAYSDENKES

-1008 LKQR
+1008 LKRH

>member
-25 KESELAKEVISYFKP
+25 KESKLAKEVISYFKP
-40 NTKAILFPEFR
+40 NTKAVLFPEFR

-66 QLLGGLREFYQALEN
+66 QLLGALREFYQALEN
-81 KQEAIIIAPISAL
+81 KQEVIIIAPISAL

-161 FFDTECESIKEFD
+161 FFDTECESIKELD

-231 KANDLLHAYKSV
+231 KANDLLHSYKSV
-243 ISPKALEEIQE
+243 ISPRALEEIQE
-254 LASLNELDCERFKSL
+254 LASLNELDCERFKFL

-308 ILDNVLGTIKKS
+308 ILDNAIS
-320 NMDNVLG
+320 A
-327 TIEKSNME
+327 IEKSNME

-367 KLALNELNP
+367 KLALNELNA

-388 VFSQLVQHSVLGS
+388 VFSQLIQHSVLGS

-449 LKAKVRTKLLEIA
+449 LKAKVKAKLLEIA

-481 THLAELEVFKS
+481 VHLAELEVFKS

-505 IAEISKDLSS
+505 IAEISRDLSS
-515 KRVMDRLLSGDVG
+515 HRVMDRLLSGDVG

-543 LNGFQSVL
+543 LNGFQSAL

-596 GLIDV
+596 GQVDALI
-601 LVGTHAILGAKFK
+601 GTHAILGAKFK

-652 PRTLNMALSQIKSIS
+652 PRTLNMALSQIKGIS

-692 EIIYRELRRNGQIFY
+692 EIIHRELRRNGQIFY

-748 EFAKGNYQVLLCTSI
+748 EFAKGSYQVLLCTSI

-941 DDLSAQFLQIIT
+941 DDLSVQFLQIIT

-973 TLTYSDEKKES
+973 TITYGDEKKES

-995 LETLLKHLRAQIS
+995 LETLLKHLRAQVS
-1008 LKQR
+1008 LKRR

>member
-40 NTKAILFPEFR
+40 NIKAILFPEFR

-181 KEDLLEI
+181 KEDLLEV
-188 EIPPTLFSLDEP
+188 EIPPTLFSLNEQ

-221 TSFGLWFLGE
+221 ISFGLWFLGE

-254 LASLNELDCERFKSL
+254 LASLNELDGERFKFL
-269 KVLENAQG
+269 KVLENPQG

-283 HAHALEG
+283 HAHALES

-295 SNHKIT
+295 SNRKIT

-308 ILDNVLGTIKKS
+308 ILDNAISAL
-320 NMDNVLG
+320 
-327 TIEKSNME
+327 EKSHIE

-367 KLALNELNP
+367 KLALNELNA

-434 SVPVKDRLGKGSFLK
+434 SVPTKDRLGKGSFLK
-449 LKAKVRTKLLEIA
+449 LKAKVKTKLLEIA
-462 GKIIELA
+462 SKIIELA

-481 THLAELEVFKS
+481 THLAELEIFKS

-543 LNGFQSVL
+543 LNGFQSAL

-652 PRTLNMALSQIKSIS
+652 PRTLNMALSQIKGIS
-667 SLKTPPTDR
+667 SLKIPPTDR

-692 EIIYRELRRNGQIFY
+692 EIIHRELRRNGQIFY

-722 ENLIPKLKIAILH
+722 EDLIPKLKIAILH
-735 SQINANKS
+735 SQINAHES

-818 ALKRLLA
+818 VLKRLLA

-894 GVSAF
+894 SVSAF

-915 RRLSLCENVDEVGQI
+915 RRLSLCENIDEVGQI

-953 LKILANQLGILKL
+953 LKILANQLGIIKL
-966 SNFNQNI
+966 SNFSQNI
-973 TLTYSDEKKES
+973 TITYSDEKKES

-995 LETLLKHLRAQIS
+995 LETLLKHLHAQIS
-1008 LKQR
+1008 LKRH

>member
-25 KESELAKEVISYFKP
+25 KESKLAKEVISYFKP
-40 NTKAILFPEFR
+40 NIKAVLFPEFR

-81 KQEAIIIAPISAL
+81 KQEVIIIAPISAL

-110 LLEKYNLKDLKDK
+110 LLEKYNLKELKDK

-161 FFDTECESIKEFD
+161 FFDTECESIKELD

-231 KANDLLHAYKSV
+231 KAQDLLSVYKSI
-243 ISPKALEEIQE
+243 ISPRALEEIQE
-254 LASLNELDCERFKSL
+254 LASLNELDCERFKLL

-308 ILDNVLGTIKKS
+308 ILDNVLGTI
-320 NMDNVLG
+320 
-327 TIEKSNME
+327 EKSSME

-434 SVPVKDRLGKGSFLK
+434 SVPAKDRLGKGSFLK
-449 LKAKVRTKLLEIA
+449 LKAKVRAKLLEIA
-462 GKIIELA
+462 SKIIELA

-481 THLAELEVFKS
+481 VHLAELEVFKS

-505 IAEISKDLSS
+505 IAEISRDLSS
-515 KRVMDRLLSGDVG
+515 HRVMDRLLSGDVG

-543 LNGFQSVL
+543 LNGFQSTL

-596 GLIDV
+596 GLVDV

-652 PRTLNMALSQIKSIS
+652 PRTLNMALSQIKGIS

-692 EIIYRELRRNGQIFY
+692 EIIHRELRRNGQIFY

-735 SQINANKS
+735 SQINANES

-818 ALKRLLA
+818 ALKRLIA

-835 ESIAYHDLEIRG
+835 ESVAYHDLEIRG

-953 LKILANQLGILKL
+953 LKILANQLGIIKL

-973 TLTYSDEKKES
+973 TITYSDEKKES

-1008 LKQR
+1008 LKRR

>member
-10 LNKGFDYQILACKDF
+10 LNKGFDYQILACKDL

-81 KQEAIIIAPISAL
+81 KQETIIIAPISAL

-123 LFYYGYEILDLV
+123 LFYYGYEIVDLV

-181 KEDLLEI
+181 KEDWLEI

-209 EQSPLNS
+209 EQSPFNS

-231 KANDLLHAYKSV
+231 KANDLLHAHKSV

-254 LASLNELDCERFKSL
+254 LASLNELDCERFKLL

-308 ILDNVLGTIKKS
+308 ILDNAISTLERS
-320 NMDNVLG
+320 N
-327 TIEKSNME
+327 IE

-367 KLALNELNP
+367 KLALNELNA

-449 LKAKVRTKLLEIA
+449 LKAKVRAKLLEIA
-462 GKIIELA
+462 SKIIELA

-515 KRVMDRLLSGDVG
+515 NRVMDRLLSGDVG

-543 LNGFQSVL
+543 LNGFQSTL

-652 PRTLNMALSQIKSIS
+652 PRTLNMALSQIKGIS

-707 IHNHIASISKVKTKL
+707 IHNHIASISKIKTKL
-722 ENLIPKLKIAILH
+722 EGLIPKLKIAILH
-735 SQINANKS
+735 SQINANES

-835 ESIAYHDLEIRG
+835 ESVAYHDLEIRG

-915 RRLSLCENVDEVGQI
+915 RRLSLCENTDEVGQI

-953 LKILANQLGILKL
+953 LKILANQLGIIKL

-973 TLTYSDEKKES
+973 TIAYSGEKKES

-1008 LKQR
+1008 LKRR

>member
-40 NTKAILFPEFR
+40 NIKAVLFPEFR

-81 KQEAIIIAPISAL
+81 KQETIIIAPISAL

-110 LLEKYNLKDLKDK
+110 LLEKYNLKDLKNK

-140 ASFRGDIVDIYAPNS
+140 ASFRGDIVDIYIPNS

-161 FFDTECESIKEFD
+161 FFDTECESIKELD

-231 KANDLLHAYKSV
+231 KAQDLLSVYKSV
-243 ISPKALEEIQE
+243 ISPRALEEIQE
-254 LASLNELDCERFKSL
+254 LASLNELDCERFKLL

-308 ILDNVLGTIKKS
+308 ILDNAISTLERS
-320 NMDNVLG
+320 
-327 TIEKSNME
+327 SME

-434 SVPVKDRLGKGSFLK
+434 SVPAKDRLGKGSFLK

-481 THLAELEVFKS
+481 VHLAELEVFKS

-505 IAEISKDLSS
+505 IAEISKDLGS

-584 SEKNKLLKAVEL
+584 SEKNKLLKAVGL
-596 GLIDV
+596 GQVDV
-601 LVGTHAILGAKFK
+601 LVGTHAILGTKFK

-652 PRTLNMALSQIKSIS
+652 PRTLNMALSQIKGIS

-735 SQINANKS
+735 SQINANES

-915 RRLSLCENVDEVGQI
+915 RRLSLCEDVDEVGQI

-995 LETLLKHLRAQIS
+995 LETLLKHLHAQIS
-1008 LKQR
+1008 LKRR

>member
-1 MIQSSLYRA
+1 MIQSSLYEA

-25 KESELAKEVISYFKP
+25 KESELAKEIISYFKP

-81 KQEAIIIAPISAL
+81 KQETIIIAPISAL

-161 FFDTECESIKEFD
+161 FFDMECESIKEFD

-188 EIPPTLFSLDEP
+188 EIPPTLFSLNEQ

-254 LASLNELDCERFKSL
+254 LTSLNELDGERFKFL
-269 KVLENAQG
+269 KVLENPQG

-283 HAHALEG
+283 HAHALES

-295 SNHKIT
+295 SNRKIT

-308 ILDNVLGTIKKS
+308 ILDNAISAL
-320 NMDNVLG
+320 
-327 TIEKSNME
+327 EKSHIE

-367 KLALNELNP
+367 KLALNELNA

-434 SVPVKDRLGKGSFLK
+434 SVPTKDRLGKGSFLK
-449 LKAKVRTKLLEIA
+449 LKVKVKTKLLEIA
-462 GKIIELA
+462 SKIIELA

-481 THLAELEVFKS
+481 TRLAELEIFKS

-543 LNGFQSVL
+543 LNGFQSAL

-601 LVGTHAILGAKFK
+601 LVGTHAVLGAKFK

-652 PRTLNMALSQIKSIS
+652 PRTLNMALSQIKGIS
-667 SLKTPPTDR
+667 SLKIPPTDR

-692 EIIYRELRRNGQIFY
+692 EIIHRELRRNGQIFY

-722 ENLIPKLKIAILH
+722 EDLIPKLKIAILH
-735 SQINANKS
+735 SQISAHES

-894 GVSAF
+894 SVSAF

-915 RRLSLCENVDEVGQI
+915 RRLSLCENTDEVGQI

-953 LKILANQLGILKL
+953 LKILANQLGIIKL

-973 TLTYSDEKKES
+973 TMTYSDEKKES

-995 LETLLKHLRAQIS
+995 LETLLKHLRTQIS
-1008 LKQR
+1008 LKRH

>member
-25 KESELAKEVISYFKP
+25 KESKLAKEVISYFKP
-40 NTKAILFPEFR
+40 NIKAVLFPEFR

-81 KQEAIIIAPISAL
+81 KQETIVIAPISAL

-161 FFDTECESIKEFD
+161 FFDTECESIKELD

-231 KANDLLHAYKSV
+231 KAQDLLSVYKSI
-243 ISPKALEEIQE
+243 ISPRALEEIQE
-254 LASLNELDCERFKSL
+254 LASLNELDYERFKFL
-269 KVLENAQG
+269 EVLENAQG

-308 ILDNVLGTIKKS
+308 ILDNAISALERS
-320 NMDNVLG
+320 N
-327 TIEKSNME
+327 IE

-449 LKAKVRTKLLEIA
+449 LKAKVRAKLLEIA

-505 IAEISKDLSS
+505 IAEISRDLSS

-543 LNGFQSVL
+543 LNGFQSAL

-596 GLIDV
+596 GLVDV

-652 PRTLNMALSQIKSIS
+652 PRTLNMALSQIKGIS

-1008 LKQR
+1008 LKRR

>member
-25 KESELAKEVISYFKP
+25 KESRLAKEVISYFKP

-66 QLLGGLREFYQALEN
+66 QLLGALREFYQALEN
-81 KQEAIIIAPISAL
+81 KQETIIIAPISAL

-161 FFDTECESIKEFD
+161 FFDTECESIKELD

-188 EIPPTLFSLDEP
+188 EIPPTLFSLDES

-231 KANDLLHAYKSV
+231 KANDLLHVYKSV

-254 LASLNELDCERFKSL
+254 LASLNELDGERFKSL
-269 KVLENAQG
+269 KVLENPQG

-295 SNHKIT
+295 SHHKIT

-308 ILDNVLGTIKKS
+308 ILDNAISVLERS
-320 NMDNVLG
+320 N
-327 TIEKSNME
+327 IE

-388 VFSQLVQHSVLGS
+388 VFSQLIQHSVLGS

-434 SVPVKDRLGKGSFLK
+434 SVPAKDRLGKGSFLK

-515 KRVMDRLLSGDVG
+515 HRVMDRLLSGDVG

-543 LNGFQSVL
+543 LNGFQSAL

-562 FETLRARFENFGV
+562 FETLKARFENFGV
-575 KVARLDRYA
+575 KVARLDRYIKT

-596 GLIDV
+596 GQIDALI
-601 LVGTHAILGAKFK
+601 GTHAILGAKFK

-652 PRTLNMALSQIKSIS
+652 PRTLNMALSQIKGIS

-722 ENLIPKLKIAILH
+722 EELIPKLKIAILH
-735 SQINANKS
+735 SQINASES

-810 DQKSLNEQ
+810 DQKNLNEQ

-995 LETLLKHLRAQIS
+995 LETLLKHLRAQIF
-1008 LKQR
+1008 LKRR

>member
-40 NTKAILFPEFR
+40 NIKAILFPEFR

-66 QLLGGLREFYQALEN
+66 QLLGSLREFYQALEN
-81 KQEAIIIAPISAL
+81 NQEAIIIAPISAL

-161 FFDTECESIKEFD
+161 FFDMECESIKEFD

-181 KEDLLEI
+181 KEDLLEV
-188 EIPPTLFSLDEP
+188 EIPPTLFSLNEQ

-254 LASLNELDCERFKSL
+254 LASLNELDGERFKFL
-269 KVLENAQG
+269 KVLENPQD

-283 HAHALEG
+283 HAHALES
-290 FIALH
+290 FMALH
-295 SNHKIT
+295 SNRKIT

-308 ILDNVLGTIKKS
+308 ILDNAISAL
-320 NMDNVLG
+320 
-327 TIEKSNME
+327 EKSHIE

-367 KLALNELNP
+367 KLALNELNA

-408 AYLGEDKLLL
+408 AYWGEDKLLL

-434 SVPVKDRLGKGSFLK
+434 SVPTKDRLGKGSFLK
-449 LKAKVRTKLLEIA
+449 LKAKVKTKLLEIA

-543 LNGFQSVL
+543 LNGFQSAL

-596 GLIDV
+596 GLVDV

-652 PRTLNMALSQIKSIS
+652 PRTLNMALSQIKGIS
-667 SLKTPPTDR
+667 SLKIPPTDR

-692 EIIYRELRRNGQIFY
+692 EIIHRELRRNGQIFY

-722 ENLIPKLKIAILH
+722 EDLIPKLKIAILH
-735 SQINANKS
+735 SQINAHES

-763 VESGIHLPN
+763 VESGIHLSN

-894 GVSAF
+894 SVSAF

-915 RRLSLCENVDEVGQI
+915 RRLSLCENIDEVGQI

-953 LKILANQLGILKL
+953 LKILANQLGIIKL
-966 SNFNQNI
+966 SNLNQNI
-973 TLTYSDEKKES
+973 TITYSDEKKES

-1008 LKQR
+1008 LKRC

>member
-25 KESELAKEVISYFKP
+25 KEAKLAKEVISYFKP

-81 KQEAIIIAPISAL
+81 KQETIIIAPISAL

-161 FFDTECESIKEFD
+161 FFDAECESIKELD

-181 KEDLLEI
+181 KEELLEI

-231 KANDLLHAYKSV
+231 KAQDLLSVYKSV
-243 ISPKALEEIQE
+243 ISPRALEEIQE
-254 LASLNELDCERFKSL
+254 LASLNELDCERFKLL
-269 KVLENAQG
+269 KVLENVQG

-295 SNHKIT
+295 SHHKIT

-308 ILDNVLGTIKKS
+308 ILDNVLGTI
-320 NMDNVLG
+320 
-327 TIEKSNME
+327 EKSSME

-434 SVPVKDRLGKGSFLK
+434 SVPAKDRLGKGSFLK

-462 GKIIELA
+462 SKIIELA

-481 THLAELEVFKS
+481 VHLAELEVFKS

-543 LNGFQSVL
+543 LNGFQSAL

-584 SEKNKLLKAVEL
+584 SGKNKLLKAVEL
-596 GLIDV
+596 GLVDV

-652 PRTLNMALSQIKSIS
+652 PRTLNMALSQIKGIS

-692 EIIYRELRRNGQIFY
+692 EIIHRELRRNGQIFY

-722 ENLIPKLKIAILH
+722 EDLIPKLKIAILH
-735 SQINANKS
+735 SQINANES

-915 RRLSLCENVDEVGQI
+915 RRLSLCENTDEVGQI

-953 LKILANQLGILKL
+953 LKILANQLGIIKL

-973 TLTYSDEKKES
+973 TITYSDEKKES

-1008 LKQR
+1008 LKRH

>member
-25 KESELAKEVISYFKP
+25 KESKLAKEVISYFKP
-40 NTKAILFPEFR
+40 NIKAVLFPEFR

-81 KQEAIIIAPISAL
+81 KQETIIIAPISAL

-161 FFDTECESIKEFD
+161 FFDTECESIKELD

-200 SYKDLKTKV
+200 SYKDLKAKV

-221 TSFGLWFLGE
+221 TSFGLWFLDE
-231 KANDLLHAYKSV
+231 KAQDLLSVYKSV
-243 ISPKALEEIQE
+243 ISPRALEEIQE
-254 LASLNELDCERFKSL
+254 LASLNELDCERFKLL

-283 HAHALEG
+283 HAHTLES

-295 SNHKIT
+295 SNRKIT

-308 ILDNVLGTIKKS
+308 ILDNVLGALERSSI
-320 NMDNVLG
+320 
-327 TIEKSNME
+327 E

-434 SVPVKDRLGKGSFLK
+434 SVPAKDRLGKGSFLK
-449 LKAKVRTKLLEIA
+449 LKAKVKTKLLEIA

-505 IAEISKDLSS
+505 IAEISRDLSS
-515 KRVMDRLLSGDVG
+515 HRVMDRLLSGDVG

-543 LNGFQSVL
+543 LNGFQSAL

-596 GLIDV
+596 GLVDV

-652 PRTLNMALSQIKSIS
+652 PRTLNMALSQIKGIS

-915 RRLSLCENVDEVGQI
+915 RRLSLCENTDEVGQI

-953 LKILANQLGILKL
+953 LKILANQLGIIKL

-973 TLTYSDEKKES
+973 TLTYNDEKKES

-1008 LKQR
+1008 LKRR

>member
-25 KESELAKEVISYFKP
+25 KESKLAKEVISYFKP
-40 NTKAILFPEFR
+40 HTKAILFPEFR

-81 KQEAIIIAPISAL
+81 KQETIIIAPISAL

-161 FFDTECESIKEFD
+161 FFDTECESIKELD

-200 SYKDLKTKV
+200 SYKDLKAKV

-231 KANDLLHAYKSV
+231 KANDLLHAYKSI
-243 ISPKALEEIQE
+243 ISPRALEEIQE
-254 LASLNELDCERFKSL
+254 LASLNELDDERFKLL

-295 SNHKIT
+295 SNRKIT

-308 ILDNVLGTIKKS
+308 ILDNVLGT
-320 NMDNVLG
+320 L
-327 TIEKSNME
+327 EKSSME

-367 KLALNELNP
+367 KLALNELNA

-434 SVPVKDRLGKGSFLK
+434 SVPIKDRLGKGSFLK

-481 THLAELEVFKS
+481 VHLAELEVFKS

-543 LNGFQSVL
+543 LNGFQSAL
-551 VVPTTLLAHQH
+551 FVPTTLLAHQH

-596 GLIDV
+596 GLVDV

-652 PRTLNMALSQIKSIS
+652 PRTLNMALSQIKGIS

-735 SQINANKS
+735 SQINANES

-953 LKILANQLGILKL
+953 LKILANQLGIIKL

-973 TLTYSDEKKES
+973 TITYSDEKKES

-1008 LKQR
+1008 LKRC

>member
-40 NTKAILFPEFR
+40 NIKAILFPEFR

-81 KQEAIIIAPISAL
+81 KQETIIIAPISAL

-140 ASFRGDIVDIYAPNS
+140 ASFRGDIVDIYVPNS

-161 FFDTECESIKEFD
+161 FFDTECESIKELD

-200 SYKDLKTKV
+200 SYKDLKIKV

-231 KANDLLHAYKSV
+231 KAQDLLSVYKSV
-243 ISPKALEEIQE
+243 ISPRALEEIQE
-254 LASLNELDCERFKSL
+254 LASLNELDYERFKFL

-308 ILDNVLGTIKKS
+308 ILDNAISAIGRS
-320 NMDNVLG
+320 N
-327 TIEKSNME
+327 IE

-367 KLALNELNP
+367 RLALNELNP

-434 SVPVKDRLGKGSFLK
+434 SVPIKDRLGKGSFLR

-481 THLAELEVFKS
+481 VHLAELEVFKS

-543 LNGFQSVL
+543 LNGFQSAL

-596 GLIDV
+596 GQVDV

-652 PRTLNMALSQIKSIS
+652 PRTLNMALSQIKGIS

-735 SQINANKS
+735 SQINANES

-915 RRLSLCENVDEVGQI
+915 RRLSLCENTDEVGQI

-953 LKILANQLGILKL
+953 LKILANQLGIIKL

-973 TLTYSDEKKES
+973 TLTYNDEHKES

-1008 LKQR
+1008 LKRR